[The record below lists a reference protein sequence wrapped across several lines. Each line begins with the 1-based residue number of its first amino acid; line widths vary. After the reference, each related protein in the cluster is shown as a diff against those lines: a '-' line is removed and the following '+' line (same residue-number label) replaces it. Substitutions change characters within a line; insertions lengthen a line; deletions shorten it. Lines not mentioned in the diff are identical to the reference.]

1 MKKWIFRM
9 LFVFTTLSFLACE
22 KQIDNV
28 KVTYRVIDFQDGFN
42 VYYKTQS
49 DTLLNLRVDG
59 PYTLANP
66 WIVSF
71 SSEPGEIIYVS
82 VRDTVENSFSR
93 VQVLVD
99 GKIYKEKIRTND
111 RFMPV
116 TVSGIIPFN

>member
-1 MKKWIFRM
+1 MKKNIF
-9 LFVFTTLSFLACE
+9 LFIVILVSISFYACE
-22 KQIDNV
+22 KQIDNA

-42 VYYKTQS
+42 VYYKSQS

-59 PYTLANP
+59 PYTLATP
-66 WIVSF
+66 WMF
-71 SSEPGEIIYVS
+71 TFMSEPGEIVYVS

-93 VQVLVD
+93 VQILID
-99 GKIYKEKIRTND
+99 GKIYKEKSRTND